1 MPVRLIRHERDAS
14 FDERNGFFVSPLLMR
29 KHARIVQRA
38 GMIGRRLEH
47 AAVDLV
53 GLNELLVLLQKNG
66 DRNRLL
72 ERQLARR

>member
-1 MPVRLIRHERDAS
+1 MSVS
-14 FDERNGFFVSPLLMR
+14 GFFVSPLLMR
-29 KHARIVQRA
+29 KNARIVQRA